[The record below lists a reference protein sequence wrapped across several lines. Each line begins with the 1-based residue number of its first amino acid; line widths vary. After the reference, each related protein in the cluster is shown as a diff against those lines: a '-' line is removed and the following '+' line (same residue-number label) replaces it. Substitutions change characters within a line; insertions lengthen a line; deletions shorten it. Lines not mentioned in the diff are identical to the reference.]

1 MAVLEIP
8 VGLGLLEKVNSW
20 VAEQVTDLVKN

>member
-1 MAVLEIP
+1 MVVLELP
-8 VGLGLLEKVNSW
+8 VGLGLLEKVNTW